1 MRKSAQSKDIKTE
14 EIATLRGDESPKKS
28 AISLPDENP
37 APIAVP
43 IYNAAVLNDF
53 FTRKTYDFCIKI
65 MPKTNKKPFKSE
77 RHFMNFKLAIFVS
90 ICNADDVEFC
100 DCRCCNFMK

>member
-1 MRKSAQSKDIKTE
+1 MPAIRKSAQSKDIKTE

-53 FTRKTYDFCIKI
+53 FTRKTYENNGKI
-65 MPKTNKKPFKSE
+65 MINLAKLYKISLQIHVKK
-77 RHFMNFKLAIFVS
+77 H
-90 ICNADDVEFC
+90 
-100 DCRCCNFMK
+100 

>member
-1 MRKSAQSKDIKTE
+1 MKTE

-53 FTRKTYDFCIKI
+53 FTRKSYENNGKI
-65 MPKTNKKPFKSE
+65 MINYSETIQNITSNSCQKNIEKCEKLLKTAQKVCQKQTK
-77 RHFMNFKLAIFVS
+77 
-90 ICNADDVEFC
+90 NARVRAFL
-100 DCRCCNFMK
+100 K

>member
-14 EIATLRGDESPKKS
+14 EIATLRGDESPKNS

-53 FTRKTYDFCIKI
+53 FTRKTYENNGKI
-65 MPKTNKKPFKSE
+65 MINYSETIQNITLNSCQKTLK
-77 RHFMNFKLAIFVS
+77 
-90 ICNADDVEFC
+90 NAKNC
-100 DCRCCNFMK
+100 